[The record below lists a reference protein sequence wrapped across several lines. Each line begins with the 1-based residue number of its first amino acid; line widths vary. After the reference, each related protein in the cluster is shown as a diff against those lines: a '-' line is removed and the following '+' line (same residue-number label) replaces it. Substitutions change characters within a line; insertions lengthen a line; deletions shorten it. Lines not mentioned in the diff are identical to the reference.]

1 MMLNFDQFQETL
13 SNYGIN
19 YDLFTDWLAI
29 NLSNLTIQ
37 VDDQGKLTIP
47 ADHNLSLTMNEQAQ
61 LINIMGL
68 IQTCQNQQYANKIQ
82 WKTN

>member
-1 MMLNFDQFQETL
+1 MFNFDQFQDTL

-37 VDDQGKLTIP
+37 VDDQGQLTIP
-47 ADHNLSLTMNEQAQ
+47 ADHNLTLNMNEQAQ
-61 LINIMGL
+61 LINMMNL
-68 IQTCQNQQYANKIQ
+68 IQTCQNQQYVNKIQ